1 MLAREIWQANP
12 TPFRI
17 PNRARYYISSL
28 YILWQLEAKKLQ
40 GETVKLSGAQNNVID
55 NLSKNSK
62 ILNDIDSKRFNPL
75 RSACA
80 DVYVRELMSRKIVCR
95 RDSQCDIEESLNII
109 RLTQTVALQHYI
121 LLSWSFLDEPFNFAS
136 HSPSVH

>member
-12 TPFRI
+12 TPFI

-28 YILWQLEAKKLQ
+28 YILRQLEAKKLQ
-40 GETVKLSGAQNNVID
+40 GETVKLSGAQNNVIY

-80 DVYVRELMSRKIVCR
+80 HVYVRT
-95 RDSQCDIEESLNII
+95 D
-109 RLTQTVALQHYI
+109 VAKNRVQKRF
-121 LLSWSFLDEPFNFAS
+121 SM
-136 HSPSVH
+136 